1 MTNPKCPHCE
11 SDNIKKFGKV
21 KTRKQSKKIQRFK
34 CNSCKKTFTRRNFL
48 PEYREKKPHLNKF
61 ILKGYTE
68 GMPLRALGR
77 VNNCHYKTSL
87 RKFIK
92 YGEIALEK
100 NRKELLK
107 NKTKCS
113 IIQIDE
119 MHTWIEKREQKLYI
133 ALAVSG
139 WGQILSFRSGADRH
153 KIMTEMLLD
162 IKTFVSDKTIFFCDD
177 EKMYINILEK
187 IYPECDYLNMK
198 GREADPY
205 LSHLNFTCAL
215 VRNRLSRMNRK
226 SWSFNRKNERLQ
238 LNLEL
243 LKSSFNQKFKAA

>member
-1 MTNPKCPHCE
+1 MKCPKCKSE
-11 SDNIKKFGKV
+11 DIIKRGNV
-21 KTRKQSKKIQRFK
+21 KTRKRGKKIQRFQ
-34 CNSCKKTFTRRNFL
+34 CKDCKVLFTKRNFL
-48 PEYREKKPHLNKF
+48 PEYREKKPHLNK
-61 ILKGYTE
+61 ILLKGYTE

-77 VNNCHYKTSL
+77 VNNCDYRTAV
-87 RKFIK
+87 RKFVK
-92 YGEIALEK
+92 YGQIALQK
-100 NRKELLK
+100 NRKQLLK

-119 MHTWIEKREQKLYI
+119 MHTWINRREQKLYI

-139 WGQILSFRSGADRH
+139 WGQILSFRSGENRD
-153 KIMTEMLLD
+153 KILRQMLND
-162 IKTFVSDKTIFFCDD
+162 IKTFVSDRTIFFCDD
-177 EKMYINILEK
+177 DTKYIPLLSEV
-187 IYPECDYLNMK
+187 YPDNDYLNMK

-226 SWSFNRKNERLQ
+226 SWSYNRSNERLQ

>member
-1 MTNPKCPHCE
+1 MKNPNCPHCQSE
-11 SDNIKKFGKV
+11 SIKKFGKV

-34 CNSCKKTFTRRNFL
+34 CNDCKKTFTRRNFL
-48 PEYREKKPHLNKF
+48 AEYREKKPELNKF
-61 ILKGYTE
+61 IIKGYTE
-68 GMPLRALGR
+68 GRALGR
-77 VNNCHYKTSL
+77 INNCDYRTSV

-92 YGEIALEK
+92 YSKIAMSQ
-100 NRKELLK
+100 NRKKLMS
-107 NKTKCS
+107 NNSKCR

-119 MHTWIEKREQKLYI
+119 MHTWIEKRELKLYI

-139 WGQILSFRSGADRH
+139 YGQILSFRSGADRH
-153 KIMTEMLLD
+153 KIFNEMLED
-162 IKTFVSDKTIFFCDD
+162 IRSFVNDQTIFFCDD
-177 EKMYINILEK
+177 DKMYIPILYK
-187 IYPECDYLNMK
+187 KYPNNDYLNMK

-205 LSHLNFTCAL
+205 LQHLNFTCAL

-226 SWSFNRKNERLQ
+226 SWSFNRSNDRLQ